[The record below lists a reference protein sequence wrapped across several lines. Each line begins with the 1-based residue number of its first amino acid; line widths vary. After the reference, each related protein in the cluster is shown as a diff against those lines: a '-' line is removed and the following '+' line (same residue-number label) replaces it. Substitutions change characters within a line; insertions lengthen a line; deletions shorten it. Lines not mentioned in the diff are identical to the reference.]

1 MNLRFKPDPC
11 KPRRKINLL
20 LAWPLMVAAIAFF
33 AGLIMYIIS
42 PDSPGNSFGSW
53 RGFVIVM
60 LLSGAIWGTVSVG
73 TVAIFRG
80 FSSRQNFKRFIFHC
94 ACFVPL
100 IALLYAEEDWKGKHD
115 WKKFKQQW
123 EAKGENFDRDSFI
136 PKPVP
141 DDENFA
147 MSPIWIAEIKWKD
160 QTESGR
166 AEAWYGNKIYSEE
179 VSNFFRLVPISESAL
194 AETNPPRM
202 DTYFPQT
209 PDTMGDWATARMTDL
224 RPWQSFYRKIE
235 QTNTSADIT
244 IALRPQTP
252 AQDVLLALSKY
263 DPLIERLRQDSRLP
277 YSRFPIEYNREDP
290 DIILLPHLDAIKE
303 YAKVLELRTIA
314 ELQNSQ
320 TNKAL
325 ADVNLMLRL
334 ADAIRTEP
342 FLYSHSIRII
352 VFEIALQP
360 IYEGLADHEWSD
372 SQLAELDSKLANFNF
387 LAEFRLSLRAE
398 MIVDQDGFIEFLH
411 RHPGHIFD
419 AGPLRSGD
427 DDSMSTPTLMARAM
441 GNLIPAGWYYQNKL
455 NVDRVV
461 EEFYLPVIDTNR
473 EILSPT
479 SIGDAETVVEAETE
493 IAHVGP
499 YNVFE
504 RSVSGSLG
512 EALWVAYGQN
522 AANLARVAIALE
534 RYRLAHGEYPDSLTP
549 LEPLITRLPHDV
561 INGQPLHYRRTA
573 DGQFLL
579 YSVGWNEKDDGGK
592 VVLFTPD
599 STGSPPHVRLRDGDW
614 VWRYPESS
622 GTGPLMGAQ
631 KARQI
636 STPNASLR

>member
-1 MNLRFKPDPC
+1 M
-11 KPRRKINLL
+11 
-20 LAWPLMVAAIAFF
+20 
-33 AGLIMYIIS
+33 
-42 PDSPGNSFGSW
+42 
-53 RGFVIVM
+53 
-60 LLSGAIWGTVSVG
+60 
-73 TVAIFRG
+73 
-80 FSSRQNFKRFIFHC
+80 KRFIVTC
-94 ACFVPL
+94 ACFVAL
-100 IALLYAEEDWKGKHD
+100 IGLFYAEEDWRAACEWGN
-115 WKKFKQQW
+115 FKRDW
-123 EAKGENFDRDSFI
+123 EAKGENFDRDLLI

-147 MSPIWIAEIKWKD
+147 MSPVWIAEVKWHD
-160 QTESGR
+160 QIEPGT
-166 AEAWYGNKIYSEE
+166 AEAWYGNRIESEE
-179 VSNFFRLVPISESAL
+179 VSNYFRLGPISQSAATL
-194 AETNPPRM
+194 TNPPSM
-202 DTYFPQT
+202 DTYIPQT
-209 PDTMGDWATARMTDL
+209 PDTLGDWAAARMSDL
-224 RPWQSFYRKIE
+224 KPWQSYYRNLG
-235 QTNTSADIT
+235 QTNPSAEIAIT
-244 IALRPQTP
+244 PRPQTP

-352 VFEIALQP
+352 VLEIALQP
-360 IYEGLADHEWSD
+360 IYEGLANHEWSD
-372 SQLAELDSKLANFNF
+372 SQLAELDSKLAK
-387 LAEFRLSLRAE
+387 LDLLTEFKFSLRGE
-398 MIVDQDGFIEFLH
+398 MIFGNDGFIEFLH

-419 AGPLRSGD
+419 VGPLRSGD
-427 DDSMSTPTLMARAM
+427 DDTMSTPTLMARAM
-441 GNLIPAGWYYQNKL
+441 GNLIPAGWYYQNEL

-461 EEFYLPVIDTNR
+461 EKFYLPVIDPNR

-479 SIGDAETVVEAETE
+479 SIDHAEAVVEAETE

-504 RSVSGSLG
+504 RSMSGSLG

-522 AANLARVAIALE
+522 AANLARVAISLE

-549 LEPLITRLPHDV
+549 LEPQLIDRLPHDI

-573 DGQFLL
+573 NGQYIL

-592 VVLFTPD
+592 EVLIKPD
-599 STGSPPHVRLRDGDW
+599 LPAGSPPHLKIRDGDW
-614 VWRYPESS
+614 VWRYPE
-622 GTGPLMGAQ
+622 
-631 KARQI
+631 K
-636 STPNASLR
+636 